1 MSETFK
7 SQALEA
13 NLAQTRYKDI
23 FIPEEHQAFIAL
35 SANYFGIN
43 KRAKECITE
52 YHHPLS
58 NHTFVTEELRKI
70 LMDDFWFYTRD
81 EVPADTLKLPLEMM
95 RSLLKPEVALKLRLN
110 VVVTLLE
117 FAGQVYT
124 KSPKHSNLIELTFNI
139 LVDKFESNK
148 DCYILATK
156 HAERYLDN
164 VAKGGQFFN
173 YAACSLL
180 RMMLLENYRYWQST
194 SEVEKW
200 VADNEKLLSDEEK
213 KTIVKEVGK
222 PYFDELTKNLNNA
235 ENWGVLAEMPHFE
248 QVAKRF
254 TESEKLFGHF
264 ITKFHYVFYLLHLPG
279 MENQRERLI
288 WNMDRMMRDAIDE
301 MPQNELI
308 PFIDTIFSLAKE
320 LRKNYTSAV
329 LDFQLTLGKKIIDI
343 DTTEMKEIVNHFEKR
358 LIEFGFVTP
367 GNVFVNEDWQLS
379 VNTDHI
385 KNIRVWLELIEYS
398 KTPLDKLLS
407 SLIVNLKLGGIFI
420 SDTDLFQREI
430 TKILNSNISPYYKK
444 VKQLSRIFPVY
455 FNEIGA
461 EGEIR
466 NVTTNMD
473 EISLRQDKLVHFLR
487 KQVHTESNN
496 TLIDLTFKV
505 FQFWSDG
512 NIDDLKPILP
522 NNVFESIDM
531 KSEYFVHVHNL
542 VQTMCEI
549 SCLNPEDILMLSRDD
564 YENLIK
570 KAADKISL
578 DEESYKREHL
588 RLMDIRDLY
597 AYLREKYSFE
607 SVNIFAY
614 LRNFPFIPDK
624 DIDDFEKVYKE
635 RNFGKSLSM
644 IYVFMN
650 KLKEI
655 IFNPEVSEGWENIYH
670 KRHIA
675 IGIPSMY
682 GTYRENKFEAMGL
695 TFRLERVATQLMEQ
709 VVQSINLEY
718 ISERTL
724 NQIYIILRYFR
735 DGLAL
740 DGITNQSFN
749 SKLDM
754 LRYSLTSR
762 SFSFGQ
768 YINIFQFIAE
778 DVRRIII
785 KYFLKS
791 YEYPLKVVISQLFDP
806 ENKLSERDMVSL
818 ISKKS
823 EEFHRDML
831 SDAFL
836 MQPLDNFIGRILTSL
851 RTMEASLNPKLISD
865 IMTYNSDMLISPFWI
880 STPKIDNQVFIGNKA
895 NNLKTLYLKGMP
907 VPPGFVIT
915 TEAFRRNETIN
926 AIPELQTEIHGMIK
940 KYIAELEQISGRKFN
955 NPEAPL
961 LVSVRSGT
969 AISMPGAMDTFL
981 NVGLND
987 ELVEKIAENPEKA
1000 WAIWDSY
1007 RRFLQSWGM
1016 AKGIHRDFFD
1026 EEINSFKSKYK
1037 VKQKVDFNVAQMRE
1051 MAYSYKEILNEHGV
1065 ELEQDP
1071 FKQII
1076 ECVNMVFDSW
1086 NSERALAYRRHLGIS
1101 ENWGTAVIVQQ
1112 MIYGNISEVS
1122 GTGVVFTQNPH
1133 RERPGV
1139 HLYGDFTMRSQGEDI
1154 VGGLVKPLPIGET
1167 QRIAANLEGPS
1178 MQTALPEIYKKI
1190 YSIATTLTEE
1200 LGYAPQEMEFTFES
1214 DKPEDFHILQIR
1226 DQDLKLEDTVN
1237 AFVQSP
1243 TEMNQIGRGMG
1254 IGGGAMNGLVAFN
1267 ELDIKTLRKEHKK
1280 ENVILVRPDTVPD
1293 DIGLIFDCDGL
1304 LTARG
1309 GATSH
1314 AAVTAVRLGKVCVV
1328 SCVELMV
1335 NDEKHCAELNGHKI
1349 QMGDKIAIDGNLGL
1363 VYLGH
1368 YPTEKMTMGKGYNY

>member
-23 FIPEEHQAFIAL
+23 FIPEEHKAFIAL
-35 SANYFGIN
+35 SADYFGIN
-43 KRAKECITE
+43 KRASECITE

-58 NHTFVTEELRKI
+58 NHTFVTEELRKM
-70 LMDDFWFYTRD
+70 LLDDFWFYTRD
-81 EVPADTLKLPLEMM
+81 DVPTDALSIPLEMM
-95 RSLLKPEVALKLRLN
+95 SSLLKPEVALKLRLN
-110 VVVTLLE
+110 IVITLME
-117 FAGQVYT
+117 FIDTEA
-124 KSPKHSNLIELTFNI
+124 KSQKPGDKMIELAFNI
-139 LVDKFESNK
+139 LEDKFETNK
-148 DCYILATK
+148 DCFILATK
-156 HAERYLDN
+156 HAQRSLGN
-164 VAKGGQFFN
+164 VAKNDKFT
-173 YAACSLL
+173 AEACHLL
-180 RMMLLENYRYWQST
+180 HVMLAETYRYWQQT
-194 SEVEKW
+194 SQVEQW
-200 VADNEKLLSDEEK
+200 IAANRHLISD
-213 KTIVKEVGK
+213 KECECVVGETGE
-222 PYFDELTKNLNNA
+222 PYFKSLNDKLNA
-235 ENWGVLAEMPHFE
+235 AQSWDALSEMPYFE
-248 QVAKRF
+248 QMAKRF
-254 TESEKLFGHF
+254 SESEQIFSHF
-264 ITKFHYVFYLLHLPG
+264 ITKFHYVFFLLHLPG
-279 MENQRERLI
+279 MESQRERLI
-288 WNMDRMMRDAIDE
+288 WNMDRMMRDAVDE
-301 MPQNELI
+301 MGWDELM
-308 PFIDTIFSLAKE
+308 PFIDTIFDISKE
-320 LRKNYTSAV
+320 LRKDYTSAV
-329 LDFQLTLGKKIIDI
+329 LDFQLTLGKKIIDV
-343 DTTEMKEIVNHFEKR
+343 DQTDMKEIVNHFEKR

-379 VNTDHI
+379 VNKDHI

-398 KTPLDKLLS
+398 KTPLEKLLS
-407 SLIVNLKLGGIFI
+407 SLIVNLKLGGIFL

-430 TKILNSNISPYYKK
+430 TKILNSNITPYYKK

-473 EISLRQDKLVHFLR
+473 EIGLRQDKLVHFLR

-496 TLIDLTFKV
+496 TLIALTFDV
-505 FQFWSDG
+505 FKFWSDG

-522 NNVFESIDM
+522 KNVFEAIDM
-531 KSEYFVHVHNL
+531 QSEYFIHIHNL

-549 SCLNPEDILMLSRDD
+549 SSLNPEDVLMLSRDD
-564 YENLIK
+564 YESLIK
-570 KAADKISL
+570 KADDRIKL
-578 DEESYKREHL
+578 DGQIYEREHL

-614 LRNFPFIPDK
+614 LRNYPFISDNE
-624 DIDDFEKVYKE
+624 IDEFEKAYKSKDLD
-635 RNFGKSLSM
+635 KSITL
-644 IYVFMN
+644 IYAFME

-655 IFNPEVSEGWENIYH
+655 IFNPEQSEGWENIYH

-695 TFRLERVATQLMEQ
+695 TFRLERVATQLMEK
-709 VVQSINLEY
+709 VIQSINLEY

-724 NQIYIILRYFR
+724 NQIYRILSYFR

-785 KYFLKS
+785 KFFIKS
-791 YEYPLKVVISQLFDP
+791 YEYPLKIVIPQLFDADG
-806 ENKLSERDMVSL
+806 KLGEREMAAL

-823 EEFHRDML
+823 EEFHRDLL

-851 RTMEASLNPKLISD
+851 RTMEATLDQKLISD
-865 IMTYNSDMLISPFWI
+865 IMTYNSEMLISPFWTP
-880 STPKIDNQVFIGNKA
+880 TPKMDNQVFIGNKA

-926 AIPELQTEIHGMIK
+926 AIPELQTEIHAMIK
-940 KYIAELEQISGRKFN
+940 KFMVELEQIAGRKFN
-955 NPEAPL
+955 DPEAPL

-987 ELVEKIAENPEKA
+987 ELVEKIAEKPEKA
-1000 WAIWDSY
+1000 WAVWDSY

-1016 AKGIHRDFFD
+1016 AKGIARDVFD
-1026 EEINSFKSKYK
+1026 EEINLFKTKYN
-1037 VKQKVDFNVAQMRE
+1037 VKQKVGFAVAQMRE
-1051 MAYSYKEILNEHGV
+1051 MAYSYKKILEDHDV
-1065 ELEQDP
+1065 VLEQDP
-1071 FKQII
+1071 FKQIVD
-1076 ECVNMVFDSW
+1076 CVNMVFDSW

-1112 MIYGNISEVS
+1112 MIFGNISEVS

-1167 QRIAANLEGPS
+1167 QRKTANLEGPS

-1190 YSIATTLTEE
+1190 YSIAKMLTED

-1214 DKPEDFHILQIR
+1214 DKPEDFRILQIR
-1226 DQDLKLEDTVN
+1226 DQDLKLEDTIN

-1243 TEMNQIGRGMG
+1243 AEMNQIGRGMG

-1267 ELDIKTLRKEHKK
+1267 EQDIKMLRAKYPDD
-1280 ENVILVRPDTVPD
+1280 NVLLVRPDTVPD
-1293 DIGLIFDCDGL
+1293 DIGLIFDTDGL

-1335 NDEKHCAELNGHKI
+1335 NDEKHCAELNGHKLST
-1349 QMGDKIAIDGNLGL
+1349 GDKIAIDGNLGL

-1368 YPTEKMTMGKGYNY
+1368 YATEKMTMGKGYNY